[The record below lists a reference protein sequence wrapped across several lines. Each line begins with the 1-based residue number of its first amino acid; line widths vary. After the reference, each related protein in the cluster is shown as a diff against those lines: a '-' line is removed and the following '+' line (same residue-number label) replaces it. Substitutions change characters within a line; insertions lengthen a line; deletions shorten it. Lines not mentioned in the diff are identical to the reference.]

1 MSTIGN
7 KYFVDEIYGAM
18 VVRPLHLLSLFSWK
32 IIDAM
37 IDGILTLT
45 GYLVA
50 GVGDLLRFFQTGN
63 VRNYALMLFLG
74 VVVFIWM
81 YV

>member
-1 MSTIGN
+1 
-7 KYFVDEIYGAM
+7 
-18 VVRPLHLLSLFSWK
+18 
-32 IIDAM
+32 M

-45 GYLVA
+45 GYIVA

-74 VVVFIWM
+74 VIVFIWM